1 MSLKNIVVPI
11 GTKRGTRL
19 NLNIASQPPI
29 TRVREPVR
37 PTAGK
42 VVGFFP
48 STKMNSQ
55 IAWESQLEKRACF
68 LFEFSPCVISY
79 REQPLT
85 IYFPTEGYFRKYT
98 PDFEIILK
106 GGKRVY
112 VEIKPASKLKDEA
125 LKIKLRDI
133 SEFFH
138 KQDSQ
143 FIVITDEELNQPTRQ
158 SNLAFLRPYLSLKC
172 RVDLVN
178 AAIKFIQQNERVD
191 ISDLTEFT
199 GSLSTTYSLIA
210 QGHIA
215 INLDQLLCP
224 NTLLTVSKEFNDEAC
239 LFTYRTEPNFERNPL
254 HSESYS

>member
-1 MSLKNIVVPI
+1 MSSKNIVVPI
-11 GTKRGTRL
+11 GTRRGTRL

-79 REQPLT
+79 KEQPLT
-85 IYFPTEGYFRKYT
+85 IHFPSDGYFRRYT

-112 VEIKPASKLKDEA
+112 VEIKPASKLKDDA
-125 LKIKLRDI
+125 LKMKLRDI

-138 KQDSQ
+138 KQDCQ

-158 SNLAFLRPYLSLKC
+158 SNLAFLRPHLSFKC
-172 RVDLVN
+172 DPDLVN
-178 AAIKFIQQNERVD
+178 AVTTFIQQSDSVD
-191 ISDLTEFT
+191 ISDLSEFT
-199 GSLSTTYSLIA
+199 GSLNRAYSLIA
-210 QGHIA
+210 QGHIT
-215 INLDQLLCP
+215 INLDQLLCL
-224 NTLLTVSKEFNDEAC
+224 NTLLTVPKEFNDEAC

-254 HSESYS
+254 HS